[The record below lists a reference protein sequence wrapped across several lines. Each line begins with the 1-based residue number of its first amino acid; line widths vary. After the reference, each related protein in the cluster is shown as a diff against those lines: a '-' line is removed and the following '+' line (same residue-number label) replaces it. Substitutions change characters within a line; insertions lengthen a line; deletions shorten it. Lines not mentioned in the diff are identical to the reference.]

1 MLNLDF
7 STLWPSLSYLFGEG
21 MVTSLAITVVAAFVG
36 MLLGGVLAV
45 MRLSRHR
52 WLSWPATVYINA
64 FRSVPLILVIF
75 GFYFLMP
82 YVGGWILRSPYPMNI
97 GAFRAALISFTLFE
111 AAYFAEII
119 RSGIQSIPKGQVRA
133 GQAIGLR
140 PSTIMLD
147 IVLPQAFRNMIP
159 PLLLRTLILFQDTS
173 LVYVMSLTDFL
184 GAATKVGQRDGR
196 LTEMYLFV
204 AITYFVICFVVSKL
218 VNRLDRR
225 LKSVQ

>member
-7 STLWPSLSYLFGEG
+7 STVGPSLGYLFGEG
-21 MVTSLAITVVAAFVG
+21 MLTSLAITIVAGIFG

-52 WLSWPATVYINA
+52 WLSWPAAFYINS
-64 FRSVPLILVIF
+64 FRSLPLILIIF

-82 YVGGWILRSPYPMNI
+82 YVGAWILRSPYPVNI

-140 PSTIMLD
+140 PLTILIH
-147 IVLPQAFRNMIP
+147 IVLPQAVRNMIP

-173 LVYVMSLTDFL
+173 LVYVVSLTDFL
-184 GAATKVGQRDGR
+184 GAATKLGQRDGR
-196 LTEMYLFV
+196 LTEMYLLV
-204 AITYFVICFVVSKL
+204 AVTYFVICFVVSKL
-218 VNRLDRR
+218 VNRLDQR
-225 LKSVQ
+225 LKRTQ